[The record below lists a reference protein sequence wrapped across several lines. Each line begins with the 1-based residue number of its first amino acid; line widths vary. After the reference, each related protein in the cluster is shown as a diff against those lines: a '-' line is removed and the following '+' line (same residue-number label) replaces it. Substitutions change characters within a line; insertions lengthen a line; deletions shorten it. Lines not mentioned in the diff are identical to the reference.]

1 MLAGLHPEVKM
12 EELNKEQL
20 MHLSPLLLG
29 TAGHKAMSKGVFA
42 TTTSLTCNSFRDMVS
57 EEFGSTPEQ
66 P

>member
-29 TAGHKAMSKGVFA
+29 TAGHRAMSKGVFSSTPPLSWA
-42 TTTSLTCNSFRDMVS
+42 SFRDMVS
-57 EEFGSTPEQ
+57 EEFGLTPEQ
-66 P
+66 Q